1 MIPIKLL
8 VAFFTDLEQK
18 ISHFIWKD
26 KILRIAKAVLR
37 KKNGAGG
44 INFPDFRLYYQ
55 ATVIKTVWY
64 WHRKRNIGQWNKIEA
79 EK

>member
-44 INFPDFRLYYQ
+44 INLPDLRLYYK
-55 ATVIKTVWY
+55 ATVIKTGWY
-64 WHRKRNIGQWNKIEA
+64 WHKNRNIDQWNKIDTQ
-79 EK
+79 K